1 MPNRRAMGAP
11 GRWPM
16 LSFMASGDGGPMK
29 VPESLRGLEW
39 ELPRNFLGL
48 DEEST
53 DFASSRVVILPV
65 PYEATTSY
73 GGGTSRGPGA
83 ILDASRYIELYDQ
96 ELDSE
101 PYEVGIAT
109 LPALPL
115 TGAGPEQAVRELRSA
130 YDRLLEVSGDRF
142 VIMLGGEHSI
152 SSAPILAWADRLGS
166 RPGASD
172 RPLTVL
178 QFDAHTD
185 LRPEYEGSPYSHASV
200 MHRVHDRVKIVA
212 VGIRALTREER
223 ALARGS
229 DHIHLFFADDIH
241 EGDAWM
247 DEVVSLLTD
256 DVYITFDVDGF
267 DPSLVPSTGTPEP
280 GGLQWYPVL
289 KLLRRVFRERTVV
302 ACDVVELAPFPGL
315 SAPDFLVT
323 KLIYKMI
330 GYRFEGR
337 RCARASGLASI
348 SRSWTSGLA
357 SASCGRAYSRKIGYR
372 SSGSSIV

>member
-1 MPNRRAMGAP
+1 
-11 GRWPM
+11 
-16 LSFMASGDGGPMK
+16 MK

-223 ALARGS
+223 ELARGS

-315 SAPDFLVT
+315 SAPDFLVA

-337 RCARASGLASI
+337 R
-348 SRSWTSGLA
+348 
-357 SASCGRAYSRKIGYR
+357 
-372 SSGSSIV
+372 